1 LLAASLADP
10 LLNTRV
16 SHTLYLA
23 PFGFIGFLLAHSL
36 YPILLDYQKRR
47 KATQAPVIY
56 SLTFDPERAWFDTRL
71 SDLQPPPGKEPEA
84 AVAQPS
90 EPAPATNREVV
101 PFSAFLPDDKVNCA
115 AREGALGH
123 EVNCAARQGE
133 SSPSGERGCPGGEG
147 ALGHKGRRLRREG
160 ALGGEAADVAVIEPG
175 TKADSK
181 DSSGE
186 KGKQTT
192 WQALPTPMSKRGQ
205 SSLNT
210 VSDDLIDIAVYATMA
225 LNRFKRG
232 DADPQVLEMLCKKIR
247 TKAIKTRRM
256 ANSLSRPG
264 KPGNDVM

>member
-1 LLAASLADP
+1 
-10 LLNTRV
+10 
-16 SHTLYLA
+16 
-23 PFGFIGFLLAHSL
+23 
-36 YPILLDYQKRR
+36 
-47 KATQAPVIY
+47 
-56 SLTFDPERAWFDTRL
+56 
-71 SDLQPPPGKEPEA
+71 
-84 AVAQPS
+84 
-90 EPAPATNREVV
+90 
-101 PFSAFLPDDKVNCA
+101 
-115 AREGALGH
+115 
-123 EVNCAARQGE
+123 
-133 SSPSGERGCPGGEG
+133 
-147 ALGHKGRRLRREG
+147 LRREG

-186 KGKQTT
+186 KGKETT